1 MITDFVKFQN
11 FVAHY
16 LSSYNALD
24 NVNIVTRDRLLADES
39 RLPDE
44 TLAAEVLAYITPR
57 SGRVGAGIIVEKPGF
72 EVGHPNLPGPE
83 GDITIELL
91 VLEDRITNN
100 SPSEGTGLPADQICQ
115 IIMDALHWQQ
125 WEGFGQI
132 FCDRQAMSP
141 AKDFQPLDG
150 YRVKFRLRLSRSQ
163 TVKVQQPVI
172 SENSGVITLTCLTSG
187 AQIYYTLD
195 ESFPG
200 RSNPVAVLYS
210 GSFTVDVGT
219 VINAAAYLDGST
231 PSHMIQATTT

>member
-1 MITDFVKFQN
+1 
-11 FVAHY
+11 
-16 LSSYNALD
+16 
-24 NVNIVTRDRLLADES
+24 
-39 RLPDE
+39 
-44 TLAAEVLAYITPR
+44 
-57 SGRVGAGIIVEKPGF
+57 
-72 EVGHPNLPGPE
+72 
-83 GDITIELL
+83 
-91 VLEDRITNN
+91 
-100 SPSEGTGLPADQICQ
+100 
-115 IIMDALHWQQ
+115 MDALHWQQ